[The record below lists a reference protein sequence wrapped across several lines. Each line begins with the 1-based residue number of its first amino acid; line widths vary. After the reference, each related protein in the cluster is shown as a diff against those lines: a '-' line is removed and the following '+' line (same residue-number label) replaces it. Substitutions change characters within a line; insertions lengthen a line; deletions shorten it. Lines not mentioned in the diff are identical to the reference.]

1 MIYND
6 NCARSAKNFWHSI
19 VILDHLR
26 ASRVKIFLKKG
37 EKRSFQV
44 KKGKK
49 RSGVKKKEKKRK
61 KGEKRN
67 PGHPDSTR
75 ILIKFFFR
83 INYEFFRKFWSFF

>member
-1 MIYND
+1 MSENL
-6 NCARSAKNFWHSI
+6 K
-19 VILDHLR
+19 
-26 ASRVKIFLKKG
+26 KKG

-67 PGHPDSTR
+67 SGHPAFYVTTMTIPLTSSHSDTKQVTVSVDTGTTS
-75 ILIKFFFR
+75 ILITT
-83 INYEFFRKFWSFF
+83 

>member
-1 MIYND
+1 MVYYENF
-6 NCARSAKNFWHSI
+6 ARSAKNFWNSI
-19 VILDHLR
+19 EIVDHLR

-67 PGHPDSTR
+67 PGHPGNV
-75 ILIKFFFR
+75 IIC
-83 INYEFFRKFWSFF
+83 